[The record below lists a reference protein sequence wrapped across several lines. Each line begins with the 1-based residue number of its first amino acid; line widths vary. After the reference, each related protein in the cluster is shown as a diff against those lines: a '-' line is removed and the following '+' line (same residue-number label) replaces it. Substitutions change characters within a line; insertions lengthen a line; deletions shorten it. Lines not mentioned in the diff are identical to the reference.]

1 VVIDEIH
8 AMSHEGQFCYHFQT
22 SWLEID
28 FPITIPLNFD
38 GEPYPTKQMRFE
50 VIPKAI
56 RFVLPPDCSCLYQV
70 TQKSGIDIPL

>member
-1 VVIDEIH
+1 
-8 AMSHEGQFCYHFQT
+8 
-22 SWLEID
+22 LKID
-28 FPITIPLNFD
+28 FPITIQLKLD

-56 RFVLPPDCSCLYQV
+56 RLVLAPDCPCLYQV